1 MSVHKWLIR
10 HCAEIARLAGIAACI
25 QSSIAIANAQ
35 GTGHITEGS
44 GRYTPDPH
52 VLSDPTLEQPIYACA
67 GSVRGDGVAS
77 SADEVRVF
85 ARTPLSQGGGFGP
98 EQLIGVKKTAGLS
111 APQEDPASVLVD
123 NLPKFTK
130 DQIVYAVQVRGGVT
144 SGATNTVTVRD
155 YKDDYPGGLPTLTS
169 GMSTRI
175 HVWIAGGP

>member
-67 GSVRGDGVAS
+67 GSVRVDGVAS

-98 EQLIGVKKTAGLS
+98 EQLIGVKKLRAFLLRRRIQRQCSWTTYQNSRRTRSCMRFRFEGESQAARPTPSPS
-111 APQEDPASVLVD
+111 ATIKTITPAD
-123 NLPKFTK
+123 CRP
-130 DQIVYAVQVRGGVT
+130 
-144 SGATNTVTVRD
+144 
-155 YKDDYPGGLPTLTS
+155 
-169 GMSTRI
+169 
-175 HVWIAGGP
+175 